1 MCPLYWDFKRDVP
14 ITKEEI
20 DDQKLQSFIFTNTK
34 EIPKGKYI
42 FQIFSDKYKKIIL
55 FHLQIK
61 KTSRRKIYAML
72 F

>member
-34 EIPKGKYI
+34 EIPKGNIFFKYSVI
-42 FQIFSDKYKKIIL
+42 N
-55 FHLQIK
+55 IK
-61 KTSRRKIYAML
+61 K
-72 F
+72 